1 LEKKKEMS
9 ALYETLGVTKHATSH
24 DIKRA
29 YRKLAMQNHP
39 DKGGNSEQ
47 FQKITAAYEILSDE
61 TKKRRY
67 DMVGDV
73 GGEGDAMDP
82 MSMFRSFFNQTSKV
96 PSVVFELQL
105 TLEEIFSG
113 VTKKLRITKKMCCV
127 TCKGLGCELTD
138 TICSVCT
145 GRPVTC
151 HQCLGHRYQLKGV
164 CLSCH
169 GKKLQNV
176 QKLIQVTIP
185 AGTETNHVI
194 VLSEEGDGIA
204 DFNVKPGDLHI
215 KVLEKPHPLFQR
227 RGINLFHK
235 MNIQLVES
243 MIGFHQTL
251 QHLNGETITVQSDQV
266 LSQHSIW
273 TFRHYG
279 MKPSGN
285 LFIQIN
291 IIIQPSTVLSPSV
304 KKQIADAFQYEIKP
318 PHTSALLFKE
328 MYSAKEPEKKQNVNG
343 CPVS

>member
-1 LEKKKEMS
+1 MS
-9 ALYETLGVTKHATSH
+9 ALYETLGVGKHATSH

-39 DKGGNSEQ
+39 DKGGDSEQ

-67 DMVGDV
+67 DMLGDGDV
-73 GGEGDAMDP
+73 LDP
-82 MSMFRSFFNQTSKV
+82 MSLFRSFFNKTSTI
-96 PSVVFELQL
+96 PTVVFELHL

-151 HQCLGHRYQLKGV
+151 HQCLGHRYQVKGV
-164 CLSCH
+164 CFSCQ

-176 QKLIQVTIP
+176 QKLVQVTIP

-194 VLSEEGDGIA
+194 VLSGEGDGIP
-204 DFNVKPGDLHI
+204 DLNVKPGDLHI
-215 KVLEKPHPLFQR
+215 KVLEKPHSLFQR
-227 RGINLFHK
+227 RGINLFLK
-235 MNIQLVES
+235 MYIPVVES
-243 MIGFHQTL
+243 IIGFHQTL
-251 QHLNGETITVQSDQV
+251 QHLNGQTITVQSNQV
-266 LSQHSIW
+266 VPQHSIW
-273 TFRHYG
+273 TFRHHG
-279 MKPSGN
+279 MQPGGN

-291 IIIQPSTVLSPSV
+291 IILQPRTVLSPAG

-318 PHTSALLFKE
+318 PHTTSALLFEE
-328 MYSAKEPEKKQNVNG
+328 MYSVKEPEQKQPVNG

>member
-1 LEKKKEMS
+1 MS

-39 DKGGNSEQ
+39 DKGGDSEN
-47 FQKITAAYEILSDE
+47 FQKITAAYEILSDDA
-61 TKKRRY
+61 KRSRY
-67 DMVGDV
+67 DMVGD
-73 GGEGDAMDP
+73 GGGMDP
-82 MSMFRSFFNQTSKV
+82 MSLFRSFFNQTCKV
-96 PSVVFELQL
+96 SSVVFELHL

-113 VTKKLRITKKMCCV
+113 VTKKLRITKKICCV
-127 TCKGLGCELTD
+127 TCTGLGCELTD

-145 GRPVTC
+145 GRPVPC
-151 HQCLGHRYQLKGV
+151 HQCLGHRYQLKGI
-164 CLSCH
+164 CSSCH
-169 GKKLQNV
+169 GNKLQNV

-185 AGTETNHVI
+185 PGTETNHVI
-194 VLSEEGDGIA
+194 VLSGEGDGVP
-204 DFNVKPGDLHI
+204 DFNAKPGDLHI

-235 MNIQLVES
+235 MNILLVES

-251 QHLNGETITVQSDQV
+251 QHLNGKTITVQSDQV

-279 MKPSGN
+279 MQPSGN

-291 IIIQPSTVLSPSV
+291 IIIQPRTVLSPSV
-304 KKQIADAFQYEIKP
+304 KKQIAEAFEYEIKP
-318 PHTSALLFKE
+318 PHTSALPFE
-328 MYSAKEPEKKQNVNG
+328 EVYSAKEPENKQPVNG